1 MKKIDKLILS
11 SFLGLFFLTFCVAF
25 FVLLMQ
31 FFLLHFD
38 VLIGKGLGLVIYT
51 QLASYVG
58 IVATKQ
64 AFPLAVLLSSI
75 IALGNLGEYCEL
87 TALKSAGVS
96 LPRVLL
102 PLFCFVLLLSLLV
115 FFSNSYIVPRANLNA
130 SSLLYDLTKK
140 KPSVAIKEGVF
151 YDDIPGYSI
160 KVRRKMDDQ
169 VTLQGIMI
177 YDHTQD
183 GGAVSLTM
191 AESGKIYTIHDEAY
205 MVIELFNG
213 HSYIDPPPQAN
224 MTETHERQIPQFYR
238 SSFESQKLLLS
249 LESFK
254 LARTKKE
261 LFSNSYKTKNTQKL
275 ASDVVAMKNSI
286 RQVTQFLSTEAL
298 NRLIQLDSSELAE
311 ATTKPGDLLEIA
323 NILEL
328 KKAYAKHHHRDK
340 TQSEQPVIT
349 ADLPPA
355 PSTLYRATDLS
366 CIYTAAL
373 KQARTFKR
381 GLALQATETKRLE
394 KEIRKHEL
402 ERHKM
407 MAWAVS
413 CIVVFL
419 VGAPLGALIKK
430 GGIGIPL
437 IIATCLIVWHYIF
450 EMLGEKWANEDLI
463 DAFSGAWLANSLL
476 LPFGLF
482 FLRQAYKDARLPEAE
497 FYTMLL
503 ARIKKYVRKV
513 SNLYGPP
520 RGQ

>member
-51 QLASYVG
+51 QLASYIG

-75 IALGNLGEYCEL
+75 MALGNLGEHCEL

-102 PLFCFVLLLSLLV
+102 PLFCFVSLLSLLV
-115 FFSNSYIVPRANLNA
+115 FFSNSYVVPRAHLNA

-160 KVRRKMDDQ
+160 KVRRKMEDQ

-177 YDHTQD
+177 YDHTQ
-183 GGAVSLTM
+183 GRGNVSLTM

-213 HSYIDPPPQAN
+213 HNYIEEPPQADAA
-224 MTETHERQIPQFYR
+224 ETHTRQVPQFYR

-254 LARTKKE
+254 LARTQKE
-261 LFSNSYKTKNTQKL
+261 LFSHSYKTKNTQRL
-275 ASDVVAMKNSI
+275 AADIVAMRSSI
-286 RQVTQFLSTEAL
+286 QQAKQSLSTEAL
-298 NRLIQLDSSELAE
+298 SRLAQLDSTELAE
-311 ATTKPGDLLEIA
+311 ATTKQGDLLEMA

-328 KKAYAKHHHRDK
+328 KAYAEHHRRDK
-340 TQSEQPVIT
+340 PQSEDLAIT
-349 ADLPPA
+349 TDSPTARSTPYRAADL
-355 PSTLYRATDLS
+355 SR
-366 CIYTAAL
+366 IYTEAL
-373 KQARTFKR
+373 KQARTFKEEI
-381 GLALQATETKRLE
+381 ALRATETKRLE

-402 ERHKM
+402 EQYKM

-419 VGAPLGALIKK
+419 VGAPLGAIIKK

-450 EMLGEKWANEDLI
+450 EMLGEKWANEEVI
-463 DAFSGAWLANSLL
+463 DAFSGAWLANWLL
-476 LPFGLF
+476 LPFGFF
-482 FLRQAYKDARLPEAE
+482 FLRQAYKDARLLEAE
-497 FYTMLL
+497 FYSMLL
-503 ARIKKYVRKV
+503 LRIRKYMRRV
-513 SNLYGPP
+513 SNL
-520 RGQ
+520 RRLLRRQ

>member
-11 SFLGLFFLTFCVAF
+11 SFLGLFFLTTCVAF

-31 FFLLHFD
+31 FFLLRFD
-38 VLIGKGLGLVIYT
+38 VLIGKGLGLGIYT
-51 QLASYVG
+51 QLASYIG

-75 IALGNLGEYCEL
+75 MALGNLGEYCEL

-96 LPRVLL
+96 LPRVLW
-102 PLFCFVLLLSLLV
+102 PLFCFVVLLSLLV
-115 FFSNSYIVPRANLNA
+115 FFSNSYIVPRANLDA
-130 SSLLYDLTKK
+130 SSLLYDLTTK

-151 YDDIPGYSI
+151 YDGIPGYSI

-183 GGAVSLTM
+183 GGPVSLTM

-213 HSYIDPPPQAN
+213 HGYFDSPPQAN
-224 MTETHERQIPQFYR
+224 TAETHERKVPQFYR
-238 SSFESQKLLLS
+238 SNFESQKLLLS

-254 LARTKKE
+254 LARTQKD
-261 LFSNSYKTKNTQKL
+261 LFANHYKTKNTQQL
-275 ASDVVAMKNSI
+275 AFDVVAMRNSI
-286 RQVTQFLSTEAL
+286 QQVTRYLSTAAL
-298 NRLIQLDSSELAE
+298 NRLTQLDSTALAE
-311 ATTKPGDLLEIA
+311 ATTKQGDLPGIT

-328 KKAYAKHHHRDK
+328 QAYAKHYHLDK
-340 TQSEQPVIT
+340 TQPEQPTIT
-349 ADLPPA
+349 TDVPTA
-355 PSTLYRATDLS
+355 PSTLYSATDLS
-366 CIYTAAL
+366 CIYAEAL
-373 KQARTFKR
+373 KQAKIFKR
-381 GLALQATETKRLE
+381 ELALQVAETKRLE
-394 KEIRKHEL
+394 EEIRKHEL

-413 CIVVFL
+413 CVVVFL
-419 VGAPLGALIKK
+419 VGAPLGAVIKK

-437 IIATCLIVWHYIF
+437 IIATCLIIWHYIF
-450 EMLGEKWANEDLI
+450 EMLGEKWANEGLI
-463 DAFSGAWLANSLL
+463 DAFSGAWLANWLL

-482 FLRQAYKDARLPEAE
+482 FLRQAYRDARLPEAE
-497 FYTMLL
+497 SYIMLL
-503 ARIKKYVRKV
+503 RRTKKYVRKV
-513 SNLYGPP
+513 TNLYGPL
-520 RGQ
+520 RSQ

>member
-1 MKKIDKLILS
+1 MKKIDKLVLS
-11 SFLGLFFLTFCVAF
+11 SFLGLFLLTFCVAF

-38 VLIGKGLGLVIYT
+38 VLIGKGLGLAIYT
-51 QLASYVG
+51 QLASYIG

-75 IALGNLGEYCEL
+75 MALGNLGEYCEL
-87 TALKSAGVS
+87 TALKSAGIS

-115 FFSNSYIVPRANLNA
+115 YFSNSYIVPRANLNA

-160 KVRRKMDDQ
+160 KVRKKMDDQ

-183 GGAVSLTM
+183 GGIVSLTM

-213 HSYIDPPPQAN
+213 HSYIEEIPQDNIA
-224 MTETHERQIPQFYR
+224 ETHERQVPQFYR

-261 LFSNSYKTKNTQKL
+261 LFANSFKTKNTQRL
-275 ASDVVAMKNSI
+275 AADVVAMKSSI
-286 RQVTQFLSTEAL
+286 RQVTQSLSTEAL
-298 NRLIQLDSSELAE
+298 NRLIQLDSTELAE
-311 ATTKPGDLLEIA
+311 ATTKPDNLLEIA
-323 NILEL
+323 NVLEL
-328 KKAYAKHHHRDK
+328 KAYAEHYYRDK
-340 TQSEQPVIT
+340 TQSEQPAIT
-349 ADLPPA
+349 TDLPIA
-355 PSTLYRATDLS
+355 PSTLYRTTDLS

-373 KQARTFKR
+373 KQARNFKVE
-381 GLALQATETKRLE
+381 LALQATEKKRLE

-482 FLRQAYKDARLPEAE
+482 FLRKAYEDARLPEAE

-503 ARIKKYVRKV
+503 TSIKKHVRKI
-513 SNLYGPP
+513 SNLYGPL
-520 RGQ
+520 RRQ